1 MNDKKRQEI
10 FRHDSRWVNE
20 FNNEKIRIDHWD
32 EDPNVIRIGTVS
44 NRYIEH
50 WIFNHYEWSEEYKTL
65 YSMVGNDSMKNTL
78 RRLIP

>member
-20 FNNEKIRIDHWD
+20 YDDGKIRIDHWD
-32 EDPNVIRIGTVS
+32 ENKDVIRIGTVMS
-44 NRYIEH
+44 RYIEH
-50 WIFNHYEWSEEYKTL
+50 WAYDHYHWIESHRTMYHI
-65 YSMVGNDSMKNTL
+65 DSNGDKELL